1 MIRANIKIF
10 QIRIKNSFSSEN
22 IKMIK
27 RVKTL
32 CDFSNC
38 ILILN
43 DNINLSKDLDL
54 DGVHIGSTDSDI
66 VSARKIL
73 GEEKIIGVSCYND
86 INLGIFSENSG
97 ATYVSF
103 GSMYKTTTKLNAVN
117 LDIKTIY
124 KASKM
129 INIPICIIG
138 GISADNVHDVINLN
152 CDLIAISKG
161 LSSINELNKISKI
174 YYEKN

>member
-86 INLGIFSENSG
+86 INLGIFSENNG

-117 LDIKTIY
+117 LYIKTIY
-124 KASKM
+124 NASKM

-138 GISADNVHDVINLN
+138 GINADNVHDVINLN

>member
-86 INLGIFSENSG
+86 INL
-97 ATYVSF
+97 
-103 GSMYKTTTKLNAVN
+103 
-117 LDIKTIY
+117 
-124 KASKM
+124 
-129 INIPICIIG
+129 
-138 GISADNVHDVINLN
+138 
-152 CDLIAISKG
+152 
-161 LSSINELNKISKI
+161 
-174 YYEKN
+174 